1 MNSNVSKEEVFI
13 LKRMIEGDENAFKYF
28 FDTYYDDLCN
38 FVNCYIRDEAL
49 AEDIVQGIFIDLW
62 ERKDA
67 LQSDCSVK
75 SYLYTASKN
84 KSLNSIRNE
93 KNKDRIHGLL
103 FNQNE
108 VFSQEKADSF
118 LEFEELKEVVS
129 AAVDG
134 LPRQCK
140 MIYQLSRNEGL
151 TNKEIAER
159 LDITVKT
166 VENQMT
172 IAIRKIKEFMHPYYE
187 QIFILFIVVNFFDS
201 LGG

>member
-1 MNSNVSKEEVFI
+1 MNVNVSKEEVFI

-38 FVNCYIRDEAL
+38 FVNCYLRDEAL

-62 ERKDA
+62 ERKDL
-67 LQSDCSVK
+67 LQPDCSVR

-84 KSLNSIRNE
+84 KSLNCIRNE

-103 FNQNE
+103 FAQKE
-108 VFSQEKADSF
+108 VFAQEKADSF
-118 LEFEELKEVVS
+118 LEIEELKGIVS

-134 LPRQCK
+134 LPGQCK
-140 MIYQLSRNEGL
+140 LIYQLSRNEGL

-159 LDITVKT
+159 LDVTVKT

-201 LGG
+201 IGG